1 MTRTFATLGL
11 AMIALAAGCAAE
23 TRTPAAGSGAAAADT
38 TPIFDGATLA
48 GWTKRGG
55 IAEFRVENG
64 EIVGETR
71 PKTPNTFLCT
81 QSTFR
86 NFILELEFK
95 VDPALNSGIQVRSE
109 SLPDY
114 RKGVVHGYQVEI
126 DPSARAWTAGIY
138 DEARRGW
145 LAAPTGDAAARAPFH
160 QNAWNS
166 LRIEADGPRL
176 RTWLNGVAVSDLTDA
191 MTPEGFIALQVHD
204 VGDRADPLRVRWRNL
219 RLQELP

>member
-1 MTRTFATLGL
+1 MTRTL
-11 AMIALAAGCAAE
+11 AARVLALLALTAGCASCSSPSHDAA
-23 TRTPAAGSGAAAADT
+23 PAPVVTSQ
-38 TPIFDGATLA
+38 IFDGTSLT

-55 IAEFRVENG
+55 NAEFRVENG

-81 QSTFR
+81 QRTFR

-95 VDPALNSGIQVRSE
+95 VDPSLNSGIQIRSE

-145 LAAPTGDAAARAPFH
+145 LAAPAGDAAPRAPFH
-160 QNAWNS
+160 QNDWNT

-176 RTWLNGVAVSDLTDA
+176 RTWLNGVAVADLTDA

-219 RLQELP
+219 RLKELP